1 MTFAEPTRLFALRHG
16 QTEWNAGQRI
26 QGQLDVP
33 LNAAGRWQA
42 ERLAQALADEPLH
55 ALYSS
60 DLQRALQTAQALTAA
75 AGHRVQ
81 TDAGLRER
89 GFGRFEGHTWAEIEQ
104 RWPEE
109 ALRWRRR
116 EPDFE
121 PGGGESLAGFYE
133 RSVAAV
139 QRLLARHPGQ
149 TIAIVA
155 HGGVLDCLY
164 RAAFGLSL
172 QAPRTWQ
179 LGNAAINRLL
189 WTPERLTVVGWNDTG
204 HLEDGPADA
213 IDAG

>member
-1 MTFAEPTRLFALRHG
+1 MSFTEPTRLFALRHG
-16 QTEWNAGQRI
+16 QTDWNAGQRI
-26 QGQLDVP
+26 QGQRDVP

-42 ERLAQALADEPLH
+42 ERLAQALADEPLQ

-60 DLQRALQTAQALTAA
+60 DLQRALQTAQALAA
-75 AGHRVQ
+75 LNGHTVH
-81 TDAGLRER
+81 TDTTLRER

-104 RWPEE
+104 RWPED

-116 EPDFE
+116 EPGFE
-121 PGGGESLAGFYE
+121 PGGGETLTVFYE

-139 QRLLARHPGQ
+139 QRLLARHAGQ

-155 HGGVLDCLY
+155 HSGVLDCLY
-164 RAAFGLSL
+164 CAAFGLSL

-189 WTPERLTVVGWNDTG
+189 WTPEQLTVVGWNDTG
-204 HLEDGPADA
+204 HLEDSPV
-213 IDAG
+213 DAG